1 MEIRDYRDLKVWQR
15 AMELAESIYALSQ
28 SLPKEEAY
36 GLSSQMR
43 RAAVSV
49 ASNIAEGS
57 ARRSKPEFARFI
69 NIASGSLAELETQL
83 TLAQRIGFIARP
95 EAIFQHT
102 EEIGKMLYALQRSL
116 TEQKVA

>member
-15 AMELAESIYALSQ
+15 AMELAQAVYVATQ
-28 SLPKEEAY
+28 SMPKEESY
-36 GLSSQMR
+36 GLTSQMR

-83 TLAQRIGFIARP
+83 LLAHRIGYIAEP
-95 EAIFQHT
+95 QAIFNHT

-116 TEQKVA
+116 TEQKAA